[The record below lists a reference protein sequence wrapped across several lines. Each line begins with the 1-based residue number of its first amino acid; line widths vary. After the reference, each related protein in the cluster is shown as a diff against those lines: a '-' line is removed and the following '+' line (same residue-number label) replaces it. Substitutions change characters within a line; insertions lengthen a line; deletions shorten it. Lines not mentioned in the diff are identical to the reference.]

1 MRMYLFLAGLALAL
15 LLLLLAV
22 LLWRRFYRD
31 DPQNAARRIFKNSA
45 VPLALRLLVR
55 ALDLVF
61 AVVLLSTLPPT
72 VIGPYTI
79 AALLVAQYLGTVTEF
94 GLGVLLTREVAR
106 DAGAAR
112 RLFGVTLL
120 LRLLLVVVAAA
131 PIAALLIAGYGLLGT
146 MGWGEAISPEGQ
158 QAIWILLLTL
168 VPSAYAGAVTAL
180 YNASERMEVPAV
192 IEFVTGV
199 LSFATRIAVIVL
211 GFGILG
217 LAWAAVLVSSITALI
232 FFVLQR
238 RDFFPPTL
246 AWDSTTMRWLLPTA
260 FPLMLNNLLS
270 VVFFRFDTFIIKALG
285 PGNGD
290 LLVQQYNAAYL
301 ILNIALILP
310 PVVIFAV
317 FPTLA
322 RRAGGERAAL
332 AAAQN
337 RTLQALWLLAFP
349 LAAGLSVLSPDLV
362 RFFTRA
368 NAPQYM
374 PIAAHVL
381 LILAW
386 FLPFSFLNGLV
397 QYVLIAINQQGAIT
411 RAFLIGAGFNLVAN
425 LLLVPR
431 FGLYAASLI
440 TIMSELVLFA
450 VFLPR
455 LRREGLLPPLLQLAW
470 RPLLAALFMAL
481 VMLLLMAR
489 ASDLGWGAP
498 LLAALVAPLAYAGA
512 LTLLGA
518 IGQPEV
524 ALVRRVI
531 GR

>member
-1 MRMYLFLAGLALAL
+1 
-15 LLLLLAV
+15 
-22 LLWRRFYRD
+22 
-31 DPQNAARRIFKNSA
+31 
-45 VPLALRLLVR
+45 
-55 ALDLVF
+55 
-61 AVVLLSTLPPT
+61 
-72 VIGPYTI
+72 
-79 AALLVAQYLGTVTEF
+79 
-94 GLGVLLTREVAR
+94 
-106 DAGAAR
+106 
-112 RLFGVTLL
+112 
-120 LRLLLVVVAAA
+120 
-131 PIAALLIAGYGLLGT
+131 
-146 MGWGEAISPEGQ
+146 
-158 QAIWILLLTL
+158 
-168 VPSAYAGAVTAL
+168 
-180 YNASERMEVPAV
+180 
-192 IEFVTGV
+192 
-199 LSFATRIAVIVL
+199 
-211 GFGILG
+211 
-217 LAWAAVLVSSITALI
+217 
-232 FFVLQR
+232 
-238 RDFFPPTL
+238 
-246 AWDSTTMRWLLPTA
+246 
-260 FPLMLNNLLS
+260 
-270 VVFFRFDTFIIKALG
+270 
-285 PGNGD
+285 
-290 LLVQQYNAAYL
+290 
-301 ILNIALILP
+301 
-310 PVVIFAV
+310 
-317 FPTLA
+317 
-322 RRAGGERAAL
+322 
-332 AAAQN
+332 
-337 RTLQALWLLAFP
+337 
-349 LAAGLSVLSPDLV
+349 
-362 RFFTRA
+362 
-368 NAPQYM
+368 
-374 PIAAHVL
+374 VL